1 VTTMRRVTLV
11 LPLGIVTAMGAVL
24 MRPQTPVAGRPNV
37 VLIMSDDMG
46 YGDLSSYG
54 AADIRT
60 PNIDSLGRD
69 GVRLTDFYANGVLC
83 SPTRAALINGRY
95 QQRYLIDNVIGG
107 TTPPLKITG
116 ASLPQLLK
124 NNGYATGLIGKW
136 HLGNTVDVGPRAH
149 GFEYFFGFMGSHI
162 DFYHHNRGAAQPDLW
177 ENDASIYPQL
187 DGEYMTDLITDRSI
201 RFIERSA
208 AERRPFFVDV
218 AYNAPHW
225 PYQPPGKPSPAPGT
239 GAHQL
244 PQQDNTATRADYAA
258 MVEAV
263 DQGVGKI
270 LLALERLGLTNNT
283 IVIFTNDNGGEWLS
297 NGGPLFNRK
306 WTVWEGGIRVPTLI
320 KWPGHIPPGRVSDQ
334 VGITMDLSAFILA
347 AAGATVPS
355 NFDGINLLPM
365 LEGRAPAV
373 ERTLYWR
380 TDVGNRSMRAI
391 RSGDWKLVVDGN
403 HLFVFNLRQ
412 DVGERKDLT
421 SQRADVANRLR
432 PMIAQWE
439 EEMNTE
445 ARVHYPEAAT
455 GGRGPARG
463 GRGTPPTRGGTL
475 RGTTNP

>member
-1 VTTMRRVTLV
+1 MRRVIFVLTLGV
-11 LPLGIVTAMGAVL
+11 VAAMGAVS

-46 YGDLSSYG
+46 YADLSSYG

-60 PNIDSLGRD
+60 PNIDSLGRE

-270 LLALERLGLTNNT
+270 LQALERLGLANNT

-334 VGITMDLSAFILA
+334 VGITMDLSASILA

-365 LEGRAPAV
+365 LEGRTPAV

-421 SQRADVANRLR
+421 SQRSDIANRLR

-439 EEMNTE
+439 QEMNTE

-455 GGRGPARG
+455 GSQGPARG
-463 GRGTPPTRGGTL
+463 GRGTPPTRGGTQ